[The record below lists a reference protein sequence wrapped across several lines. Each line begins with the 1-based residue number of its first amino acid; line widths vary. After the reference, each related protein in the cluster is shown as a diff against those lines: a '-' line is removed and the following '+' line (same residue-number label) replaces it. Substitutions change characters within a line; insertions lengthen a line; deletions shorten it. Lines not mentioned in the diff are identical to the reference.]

1 MGHAYTCSGS
11 ECGWRTD
18 RQSHARQSVSR
29 SGQYV
34 ARLYSL
40 HLEREIG
47 MRAVNARRTGCV
59 GDCHRAKVCRCV
71 RSGCNV
77 TGLLT
82 RSWAVERIRINV
94 RLYCGIQWWEGIKE
108 KNRNEERRKEENED
122 GKHNKNGKPSVTGR

>member
-1 MGHAYTCSGS
+1 MGRAYTCSGS

-47 MRAVNARRTGCV
+47 MRIVNARRTGCV
-59 GDCHRAKVCRCV
+59 GGCHRAKVCRCV
-71 RSGCNV
+71 RNGCNDGPIDTFV
-77 TGLLT
+77 GGGADTDNCWTLLWNT
-82 RSWAVERIRINV
+82 MVGRNK
-94 RLYCGIQWWEGIKE
+94 GKE
-108 KNRNEERRKEENED
+108 
-122 GKHNKNGKPSVTGR
+122 